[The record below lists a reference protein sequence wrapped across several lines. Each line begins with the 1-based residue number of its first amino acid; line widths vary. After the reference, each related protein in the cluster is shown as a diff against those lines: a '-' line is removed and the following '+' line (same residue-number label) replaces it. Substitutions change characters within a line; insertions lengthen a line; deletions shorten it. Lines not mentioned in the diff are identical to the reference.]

1 MAREEFL
8 YIRVYTNLKEEI
20 KSGKIAPGSKMLSE
34 EELKQKYGVSVITI
48 KRAMQMLVKDELV
61 RRIPGKGTFV
71 AEKKDECT
79 IQEGVKEPQKRE
91 KLEAD
96 GKLIGVILEY
106 AMPSFG
112 IDLMYELDKA
122 AMAAGYRICLRFSYA
137 DRERETQEIE
147 FLMSLGVKGLI
158 ILPCHG
164 SYYNMAILKL
174 VIDEFPVV
182 VLDKKMEGI
191 KVPSIR
197 TDNTDAV
204 YRLVSYLKEEGKTRI
219 GIITVDDM
227 GTVTLM
233 ERWKAFRERIE
244 QLKLPVMEECVLPEV
259 SYMIVKR
266 KPIEDYVVQIDGYLK
281 RCGRNL
287 DGVVCMEYGVLLA
300 FLEAV
305 KRAGGERFSHI
316 LPCSV
321 DDVYLVPGGQQYTHV
336 KQDESAMAKKAVEVL
351 MKQIAGENIEQDEIK
366 IPGIF
371 RK

>member
-1 MAREEFL
+1 MPKDEFL
-8 YIRVYTNLKEEI
+8 YKKVYSDLKVKME
-20 KSGKIAPGSKMLSE
+20 SGQLPPGSKLPGE
-34 EELKQKYGVSVITI
+34 EELREKYQVSVITI
-48 KRAMQMLVKDELV
+48 KRALSILANENLI
-61 RRIPGKGTFV
+61 RRIPGKGSFV
-71 AEKKDECT
+71 MPEKGKTQQQEIRQQETNTVQKKD
-79 IQEGVKEPQKRE
+79 
-91 KLEAD
+91 A
-96 GKLIGVILEY
+96 KLIGVILEY

-112 IDLMYELDKA
+112 INLMYELDKA
-122 AMAAGYRICLRFSYA
+122 AMSAGYRLCIRFSYA

-147 FLMSLGVKGLI
+147 FLMSLGIEGLI

-174 VIDEFPVV
+174 VIDSFPVV

-197 TDNTDAV
+197 TDNTDTV
-204 YRLVSYLKEEGKTRI
+204 YRLVDYLKDEGRTRI

-233 ERWKAFRERIE
+233 ERRKAFRERIE

-266 KPIEDYVVQIDGYLK
+266 KPIEDYVVRIEDYLK
-281 RCGRNL
+281 RHGRNL

-305 KRAGGERFSHI
+305 KRAGGDRFSHI

-321 DDVYLVPGGQQYTHV
+321 DDVYLVPGGSQYTHV
-336 KQDESAMAKKAVEVL
+336 KQDEAAMAKTAVDVL
-351 MKQIAGENIEQDEIK
+351 MKQIAGEIIEQDEIK

-371 RK
+371 RE